1 MKFNLY
7 DGLFKF
13 ECDWKVVIAIA
24 VCVFGCAIIKAL

>member
-13 ECDWKVVIAIA
+13 ECDWKAVVAIA
-24 VCVFGCAIIKAL
+24 VCVFMCTWLVQ

>member
-13 ECDWKVVIAIA
+13 ECDWKAVAAIA
-24 VCVFGCAIIKAL
+24 VCVLGFAIIKAL